1 MKKRRRRILCAV
13 LSVVLVLGS
22 FRIAP
27 MRYVKAA
34 AISVEA
40 SAELTAFLWNLMVNS
55 MIVSGADKLVAG
67 DYETEKTLFE
77 NFMDTL
83 ANDVM
88 GIPEAPDYGSV
99 TLSDGSTIQLL
110 EFADWCVNGTGAL
123 QIPTE
128 EEWAE
133 FRVVDGG
140 GGGESP
146 EDPEEPEENFFTQI
160 QQVVINSGLISK
172 IADFGNK
179 LWNGGFEDVDLSQI
193 TQYAQEYVYTG
204 ELETDELGNYLYQGK
219 MGYYHPGG
227 MYSSPQW
234 KEYDIDRW
242 STKPHALCLLNENNS
257 CCLYELSGEYLSSTT
272 FTGSRPGTSGVG
284 IYQVEQHFVYANF
297 PIFNDATA
305 ALNYLKTGDDTGC
318 LNGLCY
324 DFPGLVNSLLEVLHP
339 LTGINLNP
347 AAMPGLRQALS
358 NAHAALPV
366 PGVDPAVNTENYKAV
381 MEAAVGEYAAIMP
394 EPVPLPDL
402 VVPEPVPEPEPEPE
416 PEPAPEPVPEN
427 DVNVDNYKL
436 DLKQIFPFCIPF
448 DFIALLD
455 ALDAEPEAPK
465 FEVPFVVP
473 ALGIDE
479 RYVMDLSMFDEQ
491 MALLRKFETVGFI
504 ILLMHL
510 THKFIKW

>member
-1 MKKRRRRILCAV
+1 MKKRKKRILCAV

-55 MIVSGADKLVAG
+55 MIVSGADKLVEG

-88 GIPEAPDYGSV
+88 GIPEASDFGFV
-99 TLSDGSTIQLL
+99 TLSDGSTILLL
-110 EFADWCVNGTGAL
+110 EYADWCVNGTGAL
-123 QIPTE
+123 QLPTE

-133 FRVVDGG
+133 FRVIDGG

-146 EDPEEPEENFFTQI
+146 EDPGGPEDDFFTQI
-160 QQVVINSGLISK
+160 QQVVIQSGLISK
-172 IADFGNK
+172 IAEFSYN
-179 LWNGGFEDVDLSQI
+179 LWNGEYEAVNMSMLS
-193 TQYAQEYVYTG
+193 QYAQEYVYTG
-204 ELETDELGNYLYQGK
+204 ELETDELGNYLYEGK
-219 MGYYHPGG
+219 MGYYNPKTTKWH
-227 MYSSPQW
+227 
-234 KEYDIDRW
+234 EYDIDRW
-242 STKPHALCLLNENNS
+242 ATDPHKFCLLNEGYA
-257 CCLYELSGEYLSSTT
+257 CVLYALDSAGFLDSTNLSGS
-272 FTGSRPGTSGVG
+272 FDGGGVS
-284 IYQVEQHFVYANF
+284 IYSFEQHFVYANF

-347 AAMPGLRQALS
+347 AAMPGLRQALA
-358 NAHAALPV
+358 NAHATLPV

-381 MEAAVGEYAAIMP
+381 MEVAVGEYAAIMP
-394 EPVPLPDL
+394 APAPLPQPS
-402 VVPEPVPEPEPEPE
+402 PEPVPEPEPEPE
-416 PEPAPEPVPEN
+416 SESQPESEPIKDIEPGVSN
-427 DVNVDNYKL
+427 YTVDV
-436 DLKQIFPFCIPF
+436 KQLFPFCIPF